1 LQAKKDP
8 FMTLFLFVE
17 QGKIIDKMTVE
28 EQKLFFNKID
38 LEEAVKIKESENVF
52 SRRIDDALTEQG
64 Y

>member
-1 LQAKKDP
+1 
-8 FMTLFLFVE
+8 MTLFLFVE

-52 SRRIDDALTEQG
+52 SRRIDDALTE
-64 Y
+64 

>member
-1 LQAKKDP
+1 
-8 FMTLFLFVE
+8 MTLFLFVE